1 MDGCAYQL
9 LPQGLLT
16 DSPLDS
22 HTNLAL
28 PLPSRLAHLMLLA
41 ANTRQE
47 LSFAVGMHRGATTH
61 SVSGCCNPS
70 ERGFRKVLQCS
81 SCTVSLVVV
90 SC

>member
-47 LSFAVGMHRGATTH
+47 LSFAVGMHRGPRRILCQAVATH
-61 SVSGCCNPS
+61 LNVGS
-70 ERGFRKVLQCS
+70 ERCCSVL
-81 SCTVSLVVV
+81 LAL
-90 SC
+90 